1 MVENA
6 LRRRLEPIVARHR
19 HLHLARRLA
28 LYWLIVG
35 LLALALV
42 VIGWLWGWY
51 SSLAVVGLVLAA
63 IVATIIAVRQV
74 RRMEPDYQAIAR
86 SIEQQH
92 PDLKALL
99 LAAVEQEPEGPDGQ
113 FGYLQLQ
120 VLTEAVVHATRH
132 DWLASI
138 STRKL
143 VLSDIGWI
151 AALIF
156 LLAVLSQALPGISLG
171 SRDEGGLLTQD
182 DFTISVSPGDTSV
195 EAGSSVVVV
204 ARFEGRVPP
213 EATLAYGPSGE
224 EPQRVVLN
232 KPLND
237 PVFGGIIPQVRND
250 LIYHVEY
257 AGRRTP
263 NYTIGIFEYPRLV
276 KADAKIVYPSY
287 TNLPE
292 KVIEDTRRVSAVEGS
307 EITLTFTLNKPVT
320 SARLVPRAGIAVG
333 LSLDSE
339 HANVVTTT
347 ITAAKS
353 ERYELVMSDAQGL
366 SNKVPPRFVVDVFE
380 NLPPQITPT
389 FPNRDVVASPLEEL
403 NLEAKVMDDY
413 GLTGYGL
420 TFTLAGTQSRDVP
433 LRPTAQSKD
442 ELQMQY
448 LLALEEL
455 NAEPD
460 QLLTYYFWAD
470 DVGPNGKPRRTSS
483 DIYFAEVRPFEEVF
497 RESQSFQDGQEQQQR
512 EQQDQSGQQQGQQQA
527 EQLARLQKQII
538 SATWNIKQRADLS
551 GSLDDSKEDL
561 EVVRDSQADALE
573 QARAAAAEAQDPSA
587 TQRLLSAAEFMET
600 SLEHLSEAVE
610 SAAAQE
616 LTPALGA
623 EQSAYQEL
631 LRLRDREHQVAQG
644 RSNASNRSSSNSAQF
659 DRQLQQLELTQQENR
674 YETQR
679 LAQAQ
684 EQTQQR
690 EDLQVLNRLR
700 DLARRQ
706 NDVSDRLREAEAA
719 LRQAQNEQQREEA
732 LRELRRLRDEQL
744 EAVRDVDELQQ
755 RMEQP
760 QNRQRMADAREQLE
774 QSRSEIRQ
782 SAEQLQEG
790 MVSDAVSSATRAQ
803 RQLEQVRDEFQRNT
817 SGQFVEEMRNM
828 REQAQQLDR
837 QQQEI
842 GEQLRQQTEER
853 GRRLTDSDGTVE
865 LANQINQQRDRVQ
878 ELLDRMREVSDESE
892 ASEPLLSRRLYD
904 TFREAS
910 TENIDDT
917 LGTTE
922 ELLRRRFIPE
932 AQETEQQAAR
942 AISEMREGIEE
953 AATGV
958 LGDEAESLRLAQQQL
973 DDLIRQV
980 DEEAARA
987 RQGRGGDP
995 NALASG
1001 DPNRPRM
1008 ASAAQERR
1016 PGDPREGQQP
1026 GQGQPQQDQPQEGQ
1040 ASANTSDPQPG
1051 QQEGQAQANAQGQG
1065 GQRQGGDRQGQPQ
1078 EGQQGGNRVARG
1090 NEPRQGGQQGGRQ
1103 DNLGGRGGA
1112 FVNDEWIDEWG
1123 EADARG
1129 GPLTGEDFLQWSD
1142 RLRDVEEMLPEE
1154 ELRNEAAVVRDRAR
1168 AVRAEFTRHG
1178 VEPQW
1183 DLVREQITRPLVEL
1197 RQRVGE
1203 KLAQLKSDEALVP
1216 IDRDPVP
1223 GRYAEAV
1230 RRYFENLGDET
1241 R

>member
-1 MVENA
+1 MVENT
-6 LRRRLEPIVARHR
+6 LRKRLEPIVARHR
-19 HLHLARRLA
+19 HLHLAQRLA
-28 LYWLIVG
+28 LYWLIAGVLG
-35 LLALALV
+35 AALV
-42 VIGWLWGWY
+42 AMSWLWGWY
-51 SSLAVVGLVLAA
+51 SPLAVAALLLAA
-63 IVATIIAVRQV
+63 IVATIVAVRRA

-86 SIEQQH
+86 HIEQQH

-99 LAAVEQEPEGPDGQ
+99 LAAVEQEPEGPDGR

-120 VLTEAVVHATRH
+120 VLTEAVVHATQH
-132 DWLASI
+132 DWVASI

-143 VLSDIGWI
+143 VLADLGWM
-151 AALIF
+151 AALVF
-156 LLAVLSQALPGISLG
+156 LMAVLSQALPATSFGPARGDGRLAQ
-171 SRDEGGLLTQD
+171 RDFEV
-182 DFTISVSPGDTSV
+182 SVSPGDTSV

-204 ARFEGRVPP
+204 ARFEGRVPA
-213 EATLAYGPSGE
+213 EATLAFGPSGE

-237 PVFGGIIPQVRND
+237 PVFGGIIPQVKSD
-250 LIYHVEY
+250 LIYHIEY

-263 NYTIGIFEYPRLV
+263 NYTIGIFEYPELV
-276 KADAKIVYPSY
+276 KADARIVYPAY
-287 TNLPE
+287 TKLPE
-292 KVIEDTRRVSAVEGS
+292 KIIEDTRRLSVVEGS
-307 EITLTFTLNKPVT
+307 QITLTFTLNKPVAT
-320 SARLVPRAGIAVG
+320 ARLVPRAGIPLG
-333 LSLDSE
+333 LALDSE
-339 HANVVTTT
+339 HANVLTTT
-347 ITAAKS
+347 ITAAES
-353 ERYELVMSDAQGL
+353 ERYELRMADGQGL
-366 SNKVPPRFVVDVFE
+366 ENKAPPRFVIDVFE

-389 FPNRDVVASPLEEL
+389 FPNRDVTASPLEEL
-403 NLEAKVMDDY
+403 NLEAKVADDY

-420 TFTLAGTQSRDVP
+420 TYTLAGTDSREVP
-433 LRPTAQSKD
+433 LGPNAQSEA

-470 DVGPNGKPRRTSS
+470 DVGPDGRPRRTSS

-497 RESQSFQDGQEQQQR
+497 RESQSFQDEQSQQQR
-512 EQQDQSGQQQGQQQA
+512 DQQNQAGQQQGQQA
-527 EQLARLQKQII
+527 EELARLQKQII
-538 SATWNIKQRADLS
+538 SATWNIKQQADLS
-551 GSLDDSKEDL
+551 GDMEDHKEDL
-561 EVVRDSQADALE
+561 DVVRQSQADALE
-573 QARAAAAEAQDPSA
+573 QARSAAAEAEDPSA
-587 TQRLLSAAEFMET
+587 VQPLLRAAEFMET
-600 SLEHLSEAVE
+600 SLEHLTAAAE
-610 SAAAQE
+610 SAGAQE

-631 LRLRDREHQVAQG
+631 LKLRDREHQVAQG
-644 RSNASNRSSSNSAQF
+644 RSSSSSQASSNSAQF

-684 EQTQQR
+684 EQTAQR

-706 NDVSDRLREAEAA
+706 NDVSERLREAEAA
-719 LRQAQNEQQREEA
+719 LRQAQNEQDRQEA

-744 EAVRDVDELQQ
+744 EAMRDVDELQQ

-760 QNRQRMADAREQLE
+760 QNRQRMAEARQQLE

-782 SAEQLQEG
+782 SAEELEQG

-803 RQLEQVRDEFQRNT
+803 RQLERMRDEFQRNT

-828 REQAQQLDR
+828 RERAQQLDR
-837 QQQEI
+837 QEQEI
-842 GEQLRQQTEER
+842 GDQLRQQAEQR
-853 GRRLTDSDGTVE
+853 GRRLTDSDETTE
-865 LANQINQQRDRVQ
+865 LANQVSQQRNRVQ
-878 ELLDRMREVSDESE
+878 ELLDEMREVSDQSE

-910 TENIDDT
+910 TENIDRT
-917 LGTTE
+917 LETTE

-932 AQETEQQAAR
+932 ARETEEQAAR
-942 AISEMREGIEE
+942 AISEIREGVEE
-953 AATGV
+953 AAGSV

-987 RQGRGGDP
+987 GRAQAGDP
-995 NALASG
+995 NAPGSA
-1001 DPNRPRM
+1001 DPNGPRM
-1008 ASAAQERR
+1008 ASASSNPRMGE
-1016 PGDPREGQQP
+1016 PREDRS
-1026 GQGQPQQDQPQEGQ
+1026 GQGQP
-1040 ASANTSDPQPG
+1040 
-1051 QQEGQAQANAQGQG
+1051 
-1065 GQRQGGDRQGQPQ
+1065 QGQPQ
-1078 EGQQGGNRVARG
+1078 EGQVSANASGQPSQQQEEQRQANQGSRRL
-1090 NEPRQGGQQGGRQ
+1090 GGPT
-1103 DNLGGRGGA
+1103 NPGGRGG
-1112 FVNDEWIDEWG
+1112 NDMVVTEQWTEQWAQADEQT
-1123 EADARG
+1123 
-1129 GPLTGEDFLQWSD
+1129 GPLTGEDFRQWSD
-1142 RLRDVEEMLPEE
+1142 RLRDVEEILPEE
-1154 ELRNEAAVVRDRAR
+1154 DLRNEAAVVRDRAR

-1178 VEPQW
+1178 TEPQW

-1203 KLAQLKSDEALVP
+1203 RLAQLESDEALVP

-1223 GRYAEAV
+1223 GRFAEAV